1 MASKK
6 DGLPPN
12 ICFLYTLRLPQQYH
26 TVIIELPQVQKPLKA
41 VFSHVPDSTTE
52 KELSLTKLIPV
63 SSLA

>member
-1 MASKK
+1 M
-6 DGLPPN
+6 GFPPIFAFFILSDYHSN
-12 ICFLYTLRLPQQYH
+12 NH

>member
-1 MASKK
+1 MGFPIFAFFIFS
-6 DGLPPN
+6 DYHSN
-12 ICFLYTLRLPQQYH
+12 NH